1 MRRAVYLDLS
11 IPLFE
16 AEDQLKSYFLNLS
29 EISKYIHRT
38 RNIKFYVSV
47 TLDFITSSKKFS
59 NELLNVLKELYE
71 NERVEFVIKDNF
83 EVFSTSMGD
92 KVFEFNS
99 ILNEYLEGYLFGS
112 KKNFE
117 GDNSIMIKDLNN
129 YHPFRSQLIVEDLDK
144 VKSLGYRSLFLDSNL
159 FSESSFIYDSL
170 VFIALNLHFK
180 DIFTSFI
187 NKESLESFLNRDI
200 SKSYEVLYL
209 DLYNTFLLHPEE
221 FLINLSNT
229 LHLLDLTDLI
239 EYRFADESFEMP
251 VKKDLNSIL
260 DREVSYPSFYEHKD
274 LYEAQ
279 RGLGEF
285 LLTPSDDPNS
295 AEYEEF
301 RSIPIWEVTT
311 SDKINDYL
319 RINFIIMT
327 LLSHS
332 IDSKLKLL
340 NDDQKAHLTTF
351 LKEVE
356 NYSNDNKELIKIT
369 KALNSIF
376 NQK

>member
-1 MRRAVYLDLS
+1 MRRAFYLDLS

-16 AEDQLKSYFLNLS
+16 SEDRLKSYFANLN
-29 EISKYIHRT
+29 EISKYIQRT
-38 RNIKFYVSV
+38 RNIKFYISI
-47 TLDFITSSKKFS
+47 TLDFITSSKKHS
-59 NELLNVLKELYE
+59 EELLKVLKDLYE

-83 EVFSTSMGD
+83 EVFSTAMGEN
-92 KVFEFNS
+92 VFEFNS

-117 GDNSIMIKDLNN
+117 GDSSIMIKDLNN
-129 YHPFRSQLIVEDLDK
+129 YHPFRSQFIKKDIELF
-144 VKSLGYRSLFLDSNL
+144 KSLGYRKVFIDSSLFND
-159 FSESSFIYDSL
+159 SSFIYSSL
-170 VFIALNLHFK
+170 VFVSLNLSFK

-187 NKESLESFLNRDI
+187 NKETLENFLNKDI

-209 DLYNTFLLHPEE
+209 SLYDIFLVHPEE
-221 FLINLSNT
+221 FLINISNT
-229 LHLLDLTDLI
+229 LHILDLTDRI

-251 VKKDLNSIL
+251 VKKDLNSLL
-260 DREVSYPSFYEHKD
+260 DKNLTYSSFYEHKE

-279 RGLGEF
+279 KALGSHLITLEG
-285 LLTPSDDPNS
+285 DPNA
-295 AEYEEF
+295 AEFEEF
-301 RSIPIWEVTT
+301 RAAPIWEVTS
-311 SDKINDYL
+311 SDKVNDYL

-327 LLSHS
+327 LLSYS

-340 NDDQKAHLTTF
+340 NDDQKSHLSVF

-356 NYSNDNKELIKIT
+356 NYSKTDKTLTSVIEN
-369 KALNSIF
+369 LNSIF